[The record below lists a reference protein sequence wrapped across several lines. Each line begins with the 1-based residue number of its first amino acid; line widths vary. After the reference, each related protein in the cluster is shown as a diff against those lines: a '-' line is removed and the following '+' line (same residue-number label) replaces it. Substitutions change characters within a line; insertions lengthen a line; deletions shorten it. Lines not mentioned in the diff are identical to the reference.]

1 MAKGQLFKALA
12 ISLILLTALAAVAAI
27 KPTPIANAATTGT
40 FGNTAVGPYIDR
52 TPVGDKD
59 SCRYQ
64 ATETGTITSVSMYIQ
79 TANAPVSFAVYSDNN
94 GQPDQLLGQS
104 SYVTTTGNSWVTAP
118 VSAPVT
124 AGQNYWLTVM
134 CDSMVYWNY
143 GFDAT
148 AAAGNGVEASTASYS
163 ESYGD
168 FTLWGP
174 ATFSMYAT
182 YTTTGSSTPTATP
195 TPTPTPSPTS
205 DPQTNT
211 ATFGYTTV
219 GQYTDRTPLDNKDS
233 CRYQASQ
240 SGTMTSISMYIQ
252 TGNAQV
258 RYAVYSDN
266 NGQPGQLLGQ
276 TDLVNT
282 AANSWVTAPI
292 SVPITAGQYYWLTVM
307 ASSMIYF
314 NYDFTSQAIS
324 GNGVDSSMTYSESY
338 GDFTLWGPATF
349 SMYATYTTTEPTTPT
364 NTPTPTAT
372 PTPTPT
378 QTPTPTATPTPTP
391 TPTPTS
397 TPTNPSATPVWSTD
411 AEISSL
417 SQLGMNYYVE
427 QGGSGD
433 SVQITSAM
441 ANSGSRS
448 FQLSTSNGRIELD
461 LYPGSMIQ
469 NDIYVSFYAYVPSSF
484 QIGSYL
490 TIFQLEGSI
499 LPNYEPIWAF
509 MIRPDNNNN
518 VILYGRDNNGDKLGN
533 DGVQADSGMSFP
545 RDQWVHIEYYT
556 HIASNGRI
564 EAWMN
569 GAKLWDVSCD
579 TSGLKLTPMY
589 FSPMVY
595 GSSGTI
601 YVDDIAMYNTNIRG

>member
-27 KPTPIANAATTGT
+27 KPTPIANAATTTGT
-40 FGNTAVGPYIDR
+40 FGYTAVGPYIDR

-64 ATETGTITSVSMYIQ
+64 APQTGTITSVSMYIQ
-79 TANAPVSFAVYSDNN
+79 TADAPVCFAVYSDLN

-118 VSAPVT
+118 VSVPVT

-134 CDSMVYWNY
+134 CTSMVYWNY
-143 GFDAT
+143 GFDAG
-148 AAAGNGVEASTASYS
+148 AAAGNGVETSTASYS
-163 ESYGD
+163 SSYGA

-182 YTTTGSSTPTATP
+182 YTSTEASTPTTTPTPTVTP
-195 TPTPTPSPTS
+195 TPTPTST
-205 DPQTNT
+205 PQQN
-211 ATFGYTTV
+211 AAKFGYTTV
-219 GQYTDRTPLDNKDS
+219 GQYTDRTPLNNKDS
-233 CRYQASQ
+233 CRYQATQ
-240 SGTMTSISMYIQ
+240 SGTMTSVSMYIQ

-276 TDLVNT
+276 TGLVNT

-307 ASSMIYF
+307 ATSMVNF
-314 NYDFTSQAIS
+314 NYDFGQSTLA
-324 GNGVDSSMTYSESY
+324 GNGVESTTTYSNSY
-338 GDFTLWGPATF
+338 GAFTLWGGATF
-349 SMYATYTTTEPTTPT
+349 SMYATYTPSGNTQPVTP
-364 NTPTPTAT
+364 
-372 PTPTPT
+372 
-378 QTPTPTATPTPTP
+378 TPTPTATPTPTP
-391 TPTPTS
+391 TPTTTPSNPT
-397 TPTNPSATPVWSTD
+397 TSATPVWSNG

-441 ANSGSRS
+441 AHSGSRS
-448 FQLSTSNGRIELD
+448 FQLTTYNGRIELD
-461 LYPGSMIQ
+461 LYPGSQIQ

-509 MIRPDNNNN
+509 MIRPDNSNHI
-518 VILYGRDNNGDKLGN
+518 ILYGRDNNGDKLGN
-533 DGVQADSGMSFP
+533 DGVQADSGVSFP
-545 RDQWVHIEYYT
+545 RDQWVHVEYYT